1 MKEDKI
7 SVFIHKCLKLL
18 HINVK
23 KNTEKLFVQI
33 FKFVIVGGVATV
45 IDWLIYY
52 LLFNFLKIN
61 PLVANILSFSISVV
75 YNYLASVKWVFDVD
89 QDKSKSKQFITFIVF
104 SIIGLLI
111 NNLILW
117 ICIDKLSIYYLIGK
131 VIATGIVMVFNF
143 ITRKMFLE

>member
-1 MKEDKI
+1 MKDLKNN
-7 SVFIHKCLKLL
+7 KLL
-18 HINVK
+18 
-23 KNTEKLFVQI
+23 LQI
-33 FKFVIVGGVATV
+33 FKFIIVGGTATV
-45 IDWLIYY
+45 IDFVV
-52 LLFNFLKIN
+52 LFILKEFIGLN
-61 PLVANILSFSISVV
+61 EIVANTISFTVSVI
-75 YNYLASVKWVFDVD
+75 YNYIASVKWVFDVD

-131 VIATGIVMVFNF
+131 AIATGIVMVFNF

>member
-1 MKEDKI
+1 MKDLKNN
-7 SVFIHKCLKLL
+7 KLL
-18 HINVK
+18 
-23 KNTEKLFVQI
+23 LQI
-33 FKFVIVGGVATV
+33 FKFIVVGGTATV
-45 IDWLIYY
+45 IDFVV
-52 LLFNFLKIN
+52 LFILKEFIGLN
-61 PLVANILSFSISVV
+61 EIVANTISFTVSVI
-75 YNYLASVKWVFDVD
+75 YNYIASVKWVFDVD

-143 ITRKMFLE
+143 VTRKMFLE